1 MDLYLLEQIALEAE
15 KQGNIDN
22 VMDAFWTIFSWAG
35 GERWKYVKYARSQFV
50 NFNIIW
56 LTMYINTGSIFLKLQ
71 SMKCYTS
78 VAINVIRSI

>member
-35 GERWKYVKYARSQFV
+35 GERW
-50 NFNIIW
+50 NIVEDVR
-56 LTMYINTGSIFLKLQ
+56 K
-71 SMKCYTS
+71 
-78 VAINVIRSI
+78 R